1 VEAGTAATGHGFCL
15 TRLSHETQRRPGEN
29 EVVLDDVIGYLA
41 CPYCADGLARAGG
54 SLRCAAGHT
63 FDIARQGYVS
73 LLPAGATGGAGDS
86 APMLAARAEFLAAG
100 HFAPL
105 ARDLAGMLAGDL
117 GEVVTRGGPGSVAA
131 GDPDEAM
138 AGDVAAPDGVPGCV
152 ADAGAGTGYFLAA
165 VLDRW
170 PGRAGLAL
178 DVSKFA
184 LRRAA
189 RAHPRIGA
197 AGCDVWR
204 RLPVADGAAA
214 AVLSVFAPR
223 NGAELRRVLHPRGQL
238 LVVTPEPGH
247 LGELIGPLGLL
258 RVDRHKDE
266 RLAAQLGG
274 YFAVT
279 ARRPHLRRL
288 RLSHPEVAVLVA
300 MGPSAR
306 HLEAGTLAAR
316 LSGLPDPV
324 PVTVDVTL
332 TVYKPRVPVV
342 THGDPHPAAG

>member
-1 VEAGTAATGHGFCL
+1 
-15 TRLSHETQRRPGEN
+15 
-29 EVVLDDVIGYLA
+29 VLDDIIGCLA
-41 CPYCADGLARAGG
+41 CPYCADGLSRAGR
-54 SLRCAAGHT
+54 SLRCPAGHT

-73 LLPAGATGGAGDS
+73 LLPAGATGVAGDT
-86 APMLAARAEFLAAG
+86 AAMVEARAEFLAAG

-105 ARDLAGMLAGDL
+105 AAGLADAVASGP
-117 GEVVTRGGPGSVAA
+117 GGP
-131 GDPDEAM
+131 P
-138 AGDVAAPDGVPGCV
+138 GVPGCV

-165 VLDRW
+165 VLGQCPD
-170 PGRAGLAL
+170 RAGLAL

-223 NGAELRRVLHPRGQL
+223 NGAELRRILHPGGQL
-238 LVVTPEPGH
+238 LVVTPEPAH
-247 LGELIGPLGLL
+247 LGELVGPLGLL
-258 RVDRHKDE
+258 TVDRDKDE

-274 YFAVT
+274 YFTVT
-279 ARRPHLRRL
+279 GRRSHVRQL
-288 RLSHPEVAVLVA
+288 RLSHPEVATLVA

-306 HLEAGTLAAR
+306 HVDAGTVAAR
-316 LSGLPDPV
+316 LARLPDPV
-324 PVTVDVTL
+324 PVTLAVTL
-332 TVYKPRVPVV
+332 SAYKARVPVV
-342 THGDPHPAAG
+342 TPGDPPRSSG

>member
-1 VEAGTAATGHGFCL
+1 
-15 TRLSHETQRRPGEN
+15 
-29 EVVLDDVIGYLA
+29 VLDDVIGYLA

-86 APMLAARAEFLAAG
+86 AAMVAARAEFLAAG

-105 ARDLAGMLAGDL
+105 AHELTGAVDL
-117 GEVVTRGGPGSVAA
+117 
-131 GDPDEAM
+131 
-138 AGDVAAPDGVPGCV
+138 PDGVPGCV

-204 RLPVADGAAA
+204 QLPVADGAAA
-214 AVLSVFAPR
+214 ALLSVFAPR

-274 YFAVT
+274 HFAVS
-279 ARRPHLRRL
+279 ARRPHVRRL
-288 RLSHPEVAVLVA
+288 RLSHPEVAALVA

-306 HLEAGTLAAR
+306 HLEAGPLAAR
-316 LSGLPDPV
+316 LAVLPDPV

-332 TVYKPRVPVV
+332 TAYKPRVPVV